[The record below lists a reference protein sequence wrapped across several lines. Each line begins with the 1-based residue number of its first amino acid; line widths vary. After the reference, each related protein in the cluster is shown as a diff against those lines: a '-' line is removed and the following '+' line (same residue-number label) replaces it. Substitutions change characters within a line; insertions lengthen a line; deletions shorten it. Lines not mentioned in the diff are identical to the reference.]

1 QACSLQKLFSVE
13 GDFEDEDFLSAVEEA
28 EIQFSDPVPVNPRCL
43 RPLASGLRAPS
54 SSPASVQQLH
64 IPGASSTALPV
75 LGLQNPS
82 KLRIEAERC
91 ASTSRLRPEN
101 DQIAGPSRTAFKN
114 LKEPMAVA
122 TVHGSNHPSSSSSAA
137 QFKFVS
143 RRTVAAPTQDAP
155 LDDVFDKD
163 LFLTA
168 CMELDGPNM
177 QLNPGLAKSC
187 FQLAD
192 SSPKLALRPS
202 TAGSCYSHSSLATS
216 AGSVVNPVPQG
227 VASWGT
233 HSPSPSPCPSRA
245 LHSPG
250 SSSPRFS
257 GPQALNQSCSTA
269 RSFGSSWQPLTHLP
283 ANPWPLTCV
292 ESTARVPRLAAA
304 ETLQT
309 PVVTNHLVQLVTAAN
324 KTPSPS
330 ARVPSRVKT
339 RRFPGPAGILPQQL
353 GGKNL
358 DEILISTPQIPA
370 HGALAKLRTEGVTS
384 SQQPVEEDF
393 GRGPWVAMKTELGLD
408 ERDPSCFLRTYSVV
422 MVLRKAVL
430 KQLPKNKV
438 PKMAVMIRSLT
449 RTSTDAG
456 AVFKDLTGE
465 IQGTV
470 HHLLL
475 EENQSELKA
484 GSVLLLKQ
492 VSVFSPSHRNH
503 YLNVTPS
510 NLVKIYPLDLGDV
523 QLSQQLCGEVRQR
536 TVTAPSEAGRND
548 LDGLLGELP
557 EDFFSARESSQWQAG
572 PAS

>member
-1 QACSLQKLFSVE
+1 ENLQWE
-13 GDFEDEDFLSAVEEA
+13 GTRAT
-28 EIQFSDPVPVNPRCL
+28 PPGVP
-43 RPLASGLRAPS
+43 S
-54 SSPASVQQLH
+54 Q
-64 IPGASSTALPV
+64 
-75 LGLQNPS
+75 
-82 KLRIEAERC
+82 
-91 ASTSRLRPEN
+91 
-101 DQIAGPSRTAFKN
+101 
-114 LKEPMAVA
+114 
-122 TVHGSNHPSSSSSAA
+122 
-137 QFKFVS
+137 
-143 RRTVAAPTQDAP
+143 
-155 LDDVFDKD
+155 
-163 LFLTA
+163 
-168 CMELDGPNM
+168 
-177 QLNPGLAKSC
+177 SC

-233 HSPSPSPCPSRA
+233 HSAPKIQAPRTFEASLCKPSPSPCPSRA

-523 QLSQQLCGEVRQR
+523 QLSQQLCGEVQKLPAFQQETPSSVPEAASEPKSSWRSEVNSNWSQN
-536 TVTAPSEAGRND
+536 APQSTGASLLPLGDHRAGKPGSNIMSAGAEECDADD